1 MGPDIVWYHNSLLHF
16 IPPHSGKFAEDF
28 HYLEIH
34 LEMVPGFMAL
44 CVIFHW
50 STFVRATLIP
60 KDKAT
65 PEERKIAE
73 TMRKECKM
81 LLRVMSVIRVS

>member
-1 MGPDIVWYHNSLLHF
+1 MGLGSQEKVH
-16 IPPHSGKFAEDF
+16 
-28 HYLEIH
+28 
-34 LEMVPGFMAL
+34 
-44 CVIFHW
+44 
-50 STFVRATLIP
+50 VRATLIP

-73 TMRKECKM
+73 TMSKECWR